1 MNRLLFF
8 WGLIVVF
15 LLAGCGGGD
24 SNDGAPSN
32 IKKSLQEIS
41 IELMETPILGVSTL
55 SVIVGQELSFKAIG
69 KFDDGTIQDLTSS
82 VSWFLDH
89 PESIH
94 INASGRAIGISV
106 GKSTI
111 KANFNGIISNGITI
125 DTISPHLQE
134 ITITF
139 NRDNLPI
146 GSLIQ
151 AKAIG
156 IYENGITSNIT
167 SLVEWSSSLALVS
180 FQKDGLLKPISV
192 GIDVITASYQGIISS
207 PRDIK
212 VTDAIIESISISSKS
227 TKIDKNL
234 TTRFTATAIYSDN
247 TEVDVTN
254 SAKWSSSNVNIATV
268 DNTGLVNAIA
278 VGNANIQASFSG
290 KTSQS
295 VTLNV
300 TAPTLEKLEII
311 TTKRHF
317 FVTEEYY
324 LKAQKLFSN
333 GEREDVTKQVTWTS
347 TYNKIIEIDH
357 TGLMKALATGDSII
371 NASGFG
377 LVSNDLMLTVN
388 NATLTRIDILSPIS
402 SLKAGQIS
410 QLKVIAVDSANN
422 MVDITDDASFNVSKS
437 NVVSVSKGGVVKAL
451 RPGFTTLNVQ
461 YQHLTSSEIKIEV
474 EDFNSINIEP
484 AVFSLAPNQ
493 KLQLHAFGIYNEG
506 EKIEVTNDVAWSTT
520 TPSSIHLDGDTNG
533 LIKGIK
539 PNSEIDN
546 INATLGSF
554 TAKSTVNVNS
564 TNHFKRIVLARN
576 SLFTSELELPEDGVI
591 YSGVN
596 EPLVF
601 TIKGKELVVTQSQS
615 DIFNLMSVTS
625 EIRSST
631 YPSSLSAF
639 ITAVEYSYNCTQKGI
654 DFGFCENEE
663 DIRSDHFKMFGTR
676 LNFDNTKSISDVY
689 SGEYEHF
696 RLDDSRPI
704 SYKITI
710 NTLKN
715 TCTVEDAS
723 HHYYE
728 CNKLSINN
736 VTGEISSLVYEITSH
751 GRRYYGQLTGAING
765 ASNEF
770 ITGFIHG
777 KDNNTSIDM
786 FSITKG

>member
-317 FVTEEYY
+317 
-324 LKAQKLFSN
+324 L
-333 GEREDVTKQVTWTS
+333 
-347 TYNKIIEIDH
+347 
-357 TGLMKALATGDSII
+357 
-371 NASGFG
+371 
-377 LVSNDLMLTVN
+377 
-388 NATLTRIDILSPIS
+388 
-402 SLKAGQIS
+402 
-410 QLKVIAVDSANN
+410 
-422 MVDITDDASFNVSKS
+422 
-437 NVVSVSKGGVVKAL
+437 L
-451 RPGFTTLNVQ
+451 R
-461 YQHLTSSEIKIEV
+461 
-474 EDFNSINIEP
+474 
-484 AVFSLAPNQ
+484 
-493 KLQLHAFGIYNEG
+493 
-506 EKIEVTNDVAWSTT
+506 
-520 TPSSIHLDGDTNG
+520 
-533 LIKGIK
+533 
-539 PNSEIDN
+539 
-546 INATLGSF
+546 
-554 TAKSTVNVNS
+554 KST
-564 TNHFKRIVLARN
+564 I
-576 SLFTSELELPEDGVI
+576 
-591 YSGVN
+591 
-596 EPLVF
+596 
-601 TIKGKELVVTQSQS
+601 
-615 DIFNLMSVTS
+615 
-625 EIRSST
+625 
-631 YPSSLSAF
+631 
-639 ITAVEYSYNCTQKGI
+639 
-654 DFGFCENEE
+654 
-663 DIRSDHFKMFGTR
+663 
-676 LNFDNTKSISDVY
+676 
-689 SGEYEHF
+689 
-696 RLDDSRPI
+696 
-704 SYKITI
+704 
-710 NTLKN
+710 
-715 TCTVEDAS
+715 
-723 HHYYE
+723 
-728 CNKLSINN
+728 
-736 VTGEISSLVYEITSH
+736 
-751 GRRYYGQLTGAING
+751 
-765 ASNEF
+765 
-770 ITGFIHG
+770 
-777 KDNNTSIDM
+777 
-786 FSITKG
+786 